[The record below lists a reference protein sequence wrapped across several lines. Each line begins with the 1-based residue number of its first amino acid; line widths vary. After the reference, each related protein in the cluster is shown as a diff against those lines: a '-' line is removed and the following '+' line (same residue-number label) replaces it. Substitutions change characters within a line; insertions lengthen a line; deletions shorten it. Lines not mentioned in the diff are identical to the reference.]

1 MHHREPPDIY
11 LLILPT
17 FTTIVKT
24 TGKTPIGWLA
34 LALHSA
40 TSTDQSDQHLKP
52 ALGSKP
58 DIRAPSG
65 RVNRAL
71 ILPVQLVDCLKML
84 IHWWLSC
91 NRSIN
96 PI

>member
-17 FTTIVKT
+17 FTTIVKA

-40 TSTDQSDQHLKP
+40 TSTDQSDQPLRP
-52 ALGSKP
+52 ALSSKP
-58 DIRAPSG
+58 DILAPSG
-65 RVNRAL
+65 KASQAQ
-71 ILPVQLVDCLKML
+71 IQSLP
-84 IHWWLSC
+84 
-91 NRSIN
+91 
-96 PI
+96 